1 MSLLNSKQKFIINS
15 GNVSFA
21 VFIVQLINFLK
32 SSVISLINQSGNAES
47 LIIIIINFLFD
58 LYPLFFF
65 YKYREYLGQ
74 MDRKKLLNATLISE
88 DDIRWS
94 WLIYKIFRIESDIII
109 NLPIMKND
117 KNKEKIYSISYN
129 SDGSLM
135 ALATNRGFKVYST
148 NPAMLKQERD
158 FGAPIAICELINRS
172 NLIGLVGFK

>member
-1 MSLLNSKQKFIINS
+1 
-15 GNVSFA
+15 
-21 VFIVQLINFLK
+21 
-32 SSVISLINQSGNAES
+32 
-47 LIIIIINFLFD
+47 
-58 LYPLFFF
+58 
-65 YKYREYLGQ
+65 
-74 MDRKKLLNATLISE
+74 
-88 DDIRWS
+88 
-94 WLIYKIFRIESDIII
+94 
-109 NLPIMKND
+109 MKND

>member
-88 DDIRWS
+88 DDIR
-94 WLIYKIFRIESDIII
+94 
-109 NLPIMKND
+109 
-117 KNKEKIYSISYN
+117 
-129 SDGSLM
+129 
-135 ALATNRGFKVYST
+135 
-148 NPAMLKQERD
+148 
-158 FGAPIAICELINRS
+158 
-172 NLIGLVGFK
+172 